1 MFKVI
6 KKHWSLIVLLSLAES
21 ISGVIY
27 IAPGTQPL
35 ASVLTGIASGLIIA
49 HAYRPYTRLGQATD
63 GGTSGGVVI
72 SSYKKNNEHI
82 KSRKQSTSRKDDSW
96 CIA

>member
-49 HAYRPYTRLGQATD
+49 HTFRRCFPDIKFLDFAAGATLTVLILAWVKLLMV
-63 GGTSGGVVI
+63 GLVVGL
-72 SSYKKNNEHI
+72 
-82 KSRKQSTSRKDDSW
+82 
-96 CIA
+96 